1 MIRSYDRVLPLPET
15 WPQTLRNILRRAL
28 HPDVRVRY
36 QTAAEFARDLQAFRN
51 GQAVSAP
58 VDGEGT
64 RRVALNDDATK
75 RTSRPEAAPYPPPV
89 DATRKTVAT
98 PWTPV
103 VVPPAPR
110 AAGRV

>member
-1 MIRSYDRVLPLPET
+1 MLPLPET

-28 HPDVRVRY
+28 HPEVRVRY

-64 RRVALNDDATK
+64 RRVALIDDATK
-75 RTSRPEAAPYPPPV
+75 RTSRPEGALYPPPV

-103 VVPPAPR
+103 VSHRRRR